1 MWEIRT
7 IAVNVLK
14 YDNLKTR
21 SNNERLQS
29 FWIIFFEFPNFNE
42 KKITCF
48 KLINHKIF

>member
-14 YDNLKTR
+14 YDIPKTR
-21 SNNERLQS
+21 SNIERIQS
-29 FWIIFFEFPNFNE
+29 FWILFFEFPNFNK

-48 KLINHKIF
+48 KLINDKMF